1 MNKAKINLIFFIL
14 ILIIGFFLRYYG
26 LNKDSFWTD
35 EMISFWVSS
44 PDITLTESLSR
55 HNLGDANTFLFNYL
69 LKYYF
74 IFF

>member
-14 ILIIGFFLRYYG
+14 ILIGFFLRYYG

-69 LKYYF
+69 
-74 IFF
+74 